1 VSGGTGPTFAE
12 RCSPEVVSALRRSGG
27 GRDQIDRDDLLFGL
41 LQLEGARATRVM
53 QAMGIDRAG
62 MSAALGGPRVPAPS
76 RGVLTPQ
83 LALAIDF
90 AAAEASLEGRE
101 EIDTAHLL
109 VGLARGTRAGH
120 DLHREPLLAAGRLAT
135 GTRAGEVSVWDL
147 VHGRGPRTRHA
158 GRPVYSVAAD
168 RGWRHVA
175 AGCGDGRL
183 DVWDLAHDLHVRF
196 PRGHKGPVRAVA
208 WSPCEPRLLTGSD
221 DATAAVWDAERGER
235 TLELKGHDGPVRT
248 VTFDASGAY
257 AYTGSDDGTVRRW
270 DAERG
275 DLCET
280 LQGHAAAVVRVAFLD
295 PRLPLVSRSEDDR
308 AILWAEPRQHHEVI
322 PDELAP
328 VFARFA
334 LTAENI
340 RRHLSVV

>member
-1 VSGGTGPTFAE
+1 MRCHKGPTFAE
-12 RCSPEVVSALRRSGG
+12 RCSPEVLQALRRSGG
-27 GRDQIDRDDLLFGL
+27 GRGQVDRDDLLFGL
-41 LQLEGARATRVM
+41 LQLEDARATRVM
-53 QAMGIDRAG
+53 RAMGIDRAG
-62 MSAALGGPRVPAPS
+62 MAATLGGPRLPAPGQ
-76 RGVLTPQ
+76 GVLTPQ

-120 DLHREPLLAAGRLAT
+120 DLHREPLLAAGRLAI
-135 GTRAGEVSVWDL
+135 GARDGKVSVWDL
-147 VHGRGPRTRHA
+147 VRGRGPRTRDA
-158 GRPVYSVAAD
+158 GRPVFSVAAD
-168 RGWRHVA
+168 REWRHVA

-208 WSPCEPRLLTGSD
+208 WSPTEPRLLTGSD
-221 DATAAVWDAERGER
+221 DATAAVWDAESGDR

-257 AYTGSDDGTVRRW
+257 LYTGCDDGTVRRW
-270 DAERG
+270 ESERG
-275 DLCET
+275 ALCET
-280 LQGHAAAVVRVAFLD
+280 LEGHAAAVVRVAFLD
-295 PRLPLVSRSEDDR
+295 PRLPLVSRSEDDK
-308 AILWAEPRQHHEVI
+308 AILWAKPRQHHDVV

-334 LTAENI
+334 LTAAGI
-340 RRHLSVV
+340 RRHLGVA